1 MVSVNIVVPPVIIDF
16 GPTIHTVIK
25 GEAVQLKCQAA
36 GTPMPTIK
44 WQKNGMS
51 FKSLHEVAEVNIF
64 ALLHPKVQ
72 AIFNFV
78 LFMMWYNI

>member
-1 MVSVNIVVPPVIIDF
+1 MFVNVVVPPVIIDF

-51 FKSLHEVAEVNIF
+51 FKMLYIIKSK
-64 ALLHPKVQ
+64 LLLQFIAYRIVYHR
-72 AIFNFV
+72 
-78 LFMMWYNI
+78 